1 MQAIQ
6 YALVLLC
13 TMAVGSFHVPLPL
26 SVISRSIVPC
36 SARQHHLLL
45 LSAER
50 RGRGIEPEEPLF
62 EGPILLPPADYT
74 KPGRVVNLGDDDGAE
89 VGHVMLNRKIT
100 LSFTCNVCD
109 GHNTHQINRV
119 SFMQGIVVLWCQ
131 HCNQKHLIADNLGKL
146 DFPEF
151 GRNLEEFM
159 AKKGT
164 PVKRVVMD
172 RDGLSHVQV
181 AVPGK
186 DYPEVNPHQV
196 TRDEDEE
203 EALREGFDA
212 MSLLPSAHVGG
223 ADYLRGVP
231 PPPPPPPLRQEVG
244 GAGDGED
251 VVDGEWEGDVVDGP
265 PNV

>member
-1 MQAIQ
+1 MKAIQ
-6 YALVLLC
+6 CAPVLLC
-13 TMAVGSFHVPLPL
+13 AMAVDSFHVPVPL
-26 SVISRSIVPC
+26 STISRSVVPC
-36 SARQHHLLL
+36 SVRQHQLLL
-45 LSAER
+45 LSAKR
-50 RGRGIEPEEPLF
+50 RGEGIEPEEPLF

-74 KPGRVVNLGDDDGAE
+74 KPGRVVNLQGDDDGAE

-109 GHNTHQINRV
+109 GHNTHQ
-119 SFMQGIVVLWCQ
+119 
-131 HCNQKHLIADNLGKL
+131 L

-186 DYPEVNPHQV
+186 DYPEVNPHLV

-212 MSLLPSAHVGG
+212 MSLLPGAHVGG
-223 ADYLRGVP
+223 AGYLPGVP
-231 PPPPPPPLRQEVG
+231 PPPPPLREEVG

-251 VVDGEWEGDVVDGP
+251 VVDGEWEEDVVDGP
-265 PNV
+265 PDV

>member
-1 MQAIQ
+1 MKAIQ
-6 YALVLLC
+6 CALVLLC
-13 TMAVGSFHVPLPL
+13 AMAVDSFLVPVPL
-26 SVISRSIVPC
+26 STISRSVVPC
-36 SARQHHLLL
+36 SVRQHQLLL
-45 LSAER
+45 LSAKR
-50 RGRGIEPEEPLF
+50 RGEGIEPEEPLF

-186 DYPEVNPHQV
+186 DYPEVNPHLV

-212 MSLLPSAHVGG
+212 MSLLPGAHVGG
-223 ADYLRGVP
+223 AGYLPGVP
-231 PPPPPPPLRQEVG
+231 PPLPPLRQEVG

-251 VVDGEWEGDVVDGP
+251 VVDGEWEEDVVDGP
-265 PNV
+265 PDV